1 MKIETVCRE
10 DMADIE
16 YEGEELYEKEKEDL
30 FKMDRFDPED
40 EAGQDAAAKETL
52 LDDINK
58 KLKKKR
64 KIEDTKENEPVEV
77 KEQPEKKKRK
87 RSKKKRKAG
96 QEAEG
101 FTVLG
106 DPTDSQ
112 KKKVARVLPQWLA
125 NPDILQ
131 VCCTLHCILLTAHC
145 SLHTPHC
152 THCTALSKV

>member
-1 MKIETVCRE
+1 MTIETVCRE
-10 DMADIE
+10 KMADIE

-30 FKMDRFDPED
+30 FQMDRFDPED
-40 EAGQDAAAKETL
+40 EAGQDTTAKETL

-64 KIEDTKENEPVEV
+64 KIDDTKENEPVEV

-87 RSKKKRKAG
+87 RAKKNRKAG

-131 VCCTLHCILLTAHC
+131 VCCTLHTTMHTVRCTHYTLFTAH
-145 SLHTPHC
+145 
-152 THCTALSKV
+152 